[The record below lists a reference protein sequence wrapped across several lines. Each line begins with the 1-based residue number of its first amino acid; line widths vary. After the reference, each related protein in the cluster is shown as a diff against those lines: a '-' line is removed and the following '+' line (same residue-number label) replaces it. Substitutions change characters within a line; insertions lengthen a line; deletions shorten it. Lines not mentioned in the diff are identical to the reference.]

1 MTEITQTIAH
11 LDALVRLERSNL
23 AITRPPL
30 AGLVGFDLYCPSME
44 PDKTLAYSVA
54 DETAEHRQEAEL
66 CVLVARIAAQDE
78 VALEALYDLSSARLY
93 GLARRI
99 TGDNGAAEEVVADA
113 YWQIW
118 QQAGRY
124 EATRGRVLAWM
135 LTICRSRALDW
146 RRRQD
151 RAEIHPE
158 PEVLRPDL
166 YEEHN
171 NPLDIMQAM
180 QRDSRIHSALARLDE
195 GARHLLALAFF
206 QGLTH
211 QEIAAQTGM
220 PLGTVKTILR
230 KAMQVLKDDLILASV
245 TPEDCP

>member
-1 MTEITQTIAH
+1 MTEITHTGTD
-11 LDALVRLERSNL
+11 LDVILRLNRGNL
-23 AITRPPL
+23 AGSQAPL
-30 AGLVGFDLYCPSME
+30 AGLLGFDLYCGPME
-44 PDKTLAYSVA
+44 PDKTVAHGVA
-54 DETAEHRQEAEL
+54 DGTAEDRQEADL
-66 CVLVARIAAQDE
+66 RALVARIAAQDQA
-78 VALEALYDLSSARLY
+78 ALEALYDHSSARLY

-99 TGDNGAAEEVVADA
+99 TGDNAAAEEVVADA

-151 RAEIHPE
+151 QAEVHPE
-158 PEVLRPDL
+158 PEILRPDL
-166 YEEHN
+166 YEDHN
-171 NPLDIMQAM
+171 NPLDLMQAM
-180 QRDSRIHSALARLDE
+180 QRDSRIHGALARLDE
-195 GARHLLALAFF
+195 GARRLLALAFF

-211 QEIAAQTGM
+211 QEIAAHTGM

>member
-1 MTEITQTIAH
+1 MGP
-11 LDALVRLERSNL
+11 N
-23 AITRPPL
+23 
-30 AGLVGFDLYCPSME
+30 
-44 PDKTLAYSVA
+44 KTVAYGVVDGA
-54 DETAEHRQEAEL
+54 AEDQQEAEL
-66 CVLVARIAAQDE
+66 CALVARIASHDQA
-78 VALEALYDLSSARLY
+78 ALETLYDYSSARLY

-99 TGDNGAAEEVVADA
+99 TSDNGAAEEVVADA

-118 QQAGRY
+118 QQAARY
-124 EATRGRVLAWM
+124 DAARGRVLAWM

-158 PEVLRPDL
+158 PEMLRPDL
-166 YEEHN
+166 YEDHN
-171 NPLDIMQAM
+171 NPLDLMQAM
-180 QRDSRIHSALARLDE
+180 QRDSRIHSALARLDA

-206 QGLTH
+206 QGRSH
-211 QEIAAQTGM
+211 QEIATVTGM

-230 KAMQVLKDDLILASV
+230 KAMLVLKDDPSLASI